1 MSKRRVVILGLI
13 LFHFPVFAEARLVIT
28 NATLIDAVN
37 PTRSSMTLIV
47 ENGVIKSILSPDH
60 SAEIGEQDIVIDA
73 KDKFVL
79 PGLWDA
85 HVHLTFIP
93 DLDYQT
99 SYDLFLRNG
108 ITSIRDTGAVLN
120 RLKPARDYATN
131 HPEKAPR
138 LFFSGPLIDG
148 KDRVYKGME
157 PGFPELSI
165 GIDEQ
170 SDIERIVDDLV
181 LEGATFLKSYEMLS
195 RPTYLKLL
203 KIAQER
209 GLRVT
214 GHIPLSIDL
223 LEAIEAGLGGMQ
235 HIRNLDL
242 ACALDADETIIER
255 QHLLDNKEEL
265 AGSALRSKIHKSQ
278 RYAAIAN
285 FDKKRCNT
293 IIRKLAK
300 YEVFQTPTLTINS
313 YGSKRLFADPQWRDT
328 YKFLPGTVREDWQA
342 NSVIE
347 AEEAV
352 SENATIFNDWSMK
365 IVNLFN
371 QNGVKIL
378 AGTDTPIGYLTPGF
392 SLHKELELLVDAG
405 LSPKEAIR
413 SATLTPAEFFNL
425 QQEMGTIDEGKVA
438 DILILNSNPLIDIR
452 HTQDIYRVISK
463 GIIY

>member
-1 MSKRRVVILGLI
+1 
-13 LFHFPVFAEARLVIT
+13 
-28 NATLIDAVN
+28 
-37 PTRSSMTLIV
+37 
-47 ENGVIKSILSPDH
+47 
-60 SAEIGEQDIVIDA
+60 
-73 KDKFVL
+73 
-79 PGLWDA
+79 
-85 HVHLTFIP
+85 
-93 DLDYQT
+93 
-99 SYDLFLRNG
+99 
-108 ITSIRDTGAVLN
+108 
-120 RLKPARDYATN
+120 
-131 HPEKAPR
+131 
-138 LFFSGPLIDG
+138 
-148 KDRVYKGME
+148 ME

-313 YGSKRLFADPQWRDT
+313 YGSKRLLQIHNGEIPTNSFQ
-328 YKFLPGTVREDWQA
+328 VRYEKTGKQILSLKLRKPLVKMLQSLMIEYEDC
-342 NSVIE
+342 
-347 AEEAV
+347 
-352 SENATIFNDWSMK
+352 
-365 IVNLFN
+365 
-371 QNGVKIL
+371 
-378 AGTDTPIGYLTPGF
+378 
-392 SLHKELELLVDAG
+392 
-405 LSPKEAIR
+405 
-413 SATLTPAEFFNL
+413 
-425 QQEMGTIDEGKVA
+425 
-438 DILILNSNPLIDIR
+438 
-452 HTQDIYRVISK
+452 
-463 GIIY
+463 